1 MKEYKAQ
8 PLDLMQ
14 YINTK
19 YHEPFIHEKIEFPR
33 TLSAARLTE
42 AIDKLISVFPIIKC
56 AYRFEDNTFYE
67 KDISGKSL
75 LFVAKPEDKEE
86 LLTESLD
93 TNGQLIKF
101 TLCGNALYITASH
114 LLTDGSGFKQ
124 LIYTLCA
131 LYNGESAENH
141 NFLMNRD
148 FSDIFENTQK
158 PSMLKMLASVL
169 KKYKNKLIYEKTESE
184 RLYIIEREL
193 DKDIMERTHKKAKA
207 QGATLNDVFMAAFAL
222 AISNLYG
229 RKKVNIPCNVDLRK
243 YADKKTGVGNLTGT
257 LDLNLKIKK
266 GMSFAE
272 CLKETSRL
280 MNEQKKSGNDIAG
293 PMLLVEKY
301 KKSTLEKFLKT
312 YGGLNTS
319 PFVDYTNLGKLDET
333 RLNFDGAE
341 VVNAVGYSGVQKAP
355 YFQIAISSFKG
366 VTTISSI
373 VFCGENEC
381 KKVSALMDAVQSEIE
396 NFGKSS

>member
-19 YHEPFIHEKIEFPR
+19 YHEPFIHEKIEFSSP
-33 TLSAARLTE
+33 LSAERLAA
-42 AIDKLISVFPIIKC
+42 AIDRLIAVFPLLKC
-56 AYRFEDNTFYE
+56 TYRFEDNTFYE
-67 KDISGKSL
+67 NDISAKTL
-75 LFVAKPEDKEE
+75 LAVSDSGEKEK

-93 TNGQLIKF
+93 TGKQLIKF
-101 TLCGNALYITASH
+101 TLCGGGLFITASH

-124 LIYTLCA
+124 LLYILCD
-131 LYNGESAENH
+131 LYNGKEGCG
-141 NFLMNRD
+141 FLMNRD
-148 FSDIFENTQK
+148 FSALFANVKK
-158 PSMLKMLASVL
+158 PSMLKMLVSVL
-169 KKYKNKLIYEKTESE
+169 KKYKNKPIYEKAGNE
-184 RLYIIEREL
+184 RLYIVEREL

-207 QGATLNDVFMAAFAL
+207 QGATLNDVFMTAFAC
-222 AISNLYG
+222 AISDLYG
-229 RKKVNIPCNVDLRK
+229 REKINIPCNVDLRK
-243 YADKKTGVGNLTGT
+243 YAEGNTGVGNLTGT

-272 CLKETSRL
+272 CLKDTSRL

-301 KKSTLEKFLKT
+301 KKSTLKKFLKT

-373 VFCGENEC
+373 VFCGESEC
-381 KKVSALMDAVQSEIE
+381 KKVSALMDAIRSEIE

>member
-148 FSDIFENTQK
+148 FPIFSK
-158 PSMLKMLASVL
+158 ILKSP
-169 KKYKNKLIYEKTESE
+169 
-184 RLYIIEREL
+184 
-193 DKDIMERTHKKAKA
+193 
-207 QGATLNDVFMAAFAL
+207 Q
-222 AISNLYG
+222 
-229 RKKVNIPCNVDLRK
+229 
-243 YADKKTGVGNLTGT
+243 
-257 LDLNLKIKK
+257 
-266 GMSFAE
+266 
-272 CLKETSRL
+272 CLKC
-280 MNEQKKSGNDIAG
+280 
-293 PMLLVEKY
+293 LLP
-301 KKSTLEKFLKT
+301 S
-312 YGGLNTS
+312 
-319 PFVDYTNLGKLDET
+319 
-333 RLNFDGAE
+333 
-341 VVNAVGYSGVQKAP
+341 
-355 YFQIAISSFKG
+355 
-366 VTTISSI
+366 
-373 VFCGENEC
+373 
-381 KKVSALMDAVQSEIE
+381 
-396 NFGKSS
+396 

>member
-1 MKEYKAQ
+1 MKEYKVQ

-42 AIDKLISVFPIIKC
+42 AIDKLISVFPLIKC

-67 KDISGKSL
+67 RDISGKSL
-75 LFVAKPEDKEE
+75 LFVAKPENAEE

-93 TNGQLIKF
+93 TDGQLIKF

-131 LYNGESAENH
+131 LYNGESTGNH

-148 FSDIFENTQK
+148 FSEFFENTQK

-169 KKYKNKLIYEKTESE
+169 KKYKNKPIYEKTGSE

-207 QGATLNDVFMAAFAL
+207 QGATLNDVFMTAFAL
-222 AISNLYG
+222 AISGLYG

-243 YADKKTGVGNLTGT
+243 YADKKAGVGNLTGT

-272 CLKETSRL
+272 CLNATSRL
-280 MNEQKKSGNDIAG
+280 MNEQKKSGNDVAG

-301 KKSTLEKFLKT
+301 RKSTLKKFLKT

-333 RLNFDGAE
+333 LLHFDGAE
-341 VVNAVGYSGVQKAP
+341 VINAVGYSGVQKAP
-355 YFQIAISSFKG
+355 YFQIAVSSFRG
-366 VTTISSI
+366 ATTISGI
-373 VFCGENEC
+373 VLCGESEKQKVEKLSDAIINEL
-381 KKVSALMDAVQSEIE
+381 KKFAQ
-396 NFGKSS
+396 